1 MSSLSRILI
10 LVCLNS
16 MILATN
22 ANDDIFVPQGK
33 APKLTG
39 DGQKVFYEL
48 VSENIRPDQDE
59 FYVVSIF
66 GTNTNARALIKR
78 STNTRASELYTEAI
92 SYGIGD
98 KITEDLVIE
107 SINFPMRELTVKR
120 ESTGEIFGLKLSYGD
135 AVSRLIRR
143 TH

>member
-1 MSSLSRILI
+1 MLSLLRVLIVLSST
-10 LVCLNS
+10 LVS
-16 MILATN
+16 LAVN
-22 ANDDIFVPQGK
+22 ANDDVFVPQGK

-39 DGQKVFYEL
+39 DGQKIFYEL

-78 STNTRASELYTEAI
+78 STNTRASELYTEAV

-98 KITEDLVIE
+98 EIAEDLFIE
-107 SINFPMRELTVKR
+107 SISFPMRELTVKR

-135 AVSRLIRR
+135 AVSRLIKR
-143 TH
+143 TN